1 MNRYITIVFSAYQSH
16 DLLKKAIKN
25 LPRKYKIIVIE
36 NSLDKRLKVL
46 LEKKYKNVEVII
58 PKENLGL
65 AKSYNL
71 GLKKSNLSKFNNLVS
86 FSGNDFS

>member
-16 DLLKKAIKN
+16 NLLKKLLKLPKN
-25 LPRKYKIIVIE
+25 LQIIVVE
-36 NSLDKRLKVL
+36 NFLDKKLKIF

-71 GLKKSNLSKFNNLVS
+71 GLKKAKQNMF
-86 FSGNDFS
+86 F